1 MTERVLRLS
10 VYHCFNPDKPEAE
23 VHEFVTNDHAVKAAK
38 IHQKHGLLGYTL
50 YFAPQSAQKVLS
62 DWKRVGGRNWELD
75 TYDACVEFYFTDF
88 AVMGA
93 IAQDPDF
100 GKLQEAELPFLD
112 ASRPPR
118 AHLGWVQ
125 AYIHDGQIINV
136 EGSKSVFPPFT
147 ELSQIVFP
155 GVSEGK

>member
-1 MTERVLRLS
+1 
-10 VYHCFNPDKPEAE
+10 
-23 VHEFVTNDHAVKAAK
+23 
-38 IHQKHGLLGYTL
+38 
-50 YFAPQSAQKVLS
+50 
-62 DWKRVGGRNWELD
+62 
-75 TYDACVEFYFTDF
+75 
-88 AVMGA
+88 MGA

-155 GVSEGK
+155 GVSDGK